1 MIRQIHLIGIGG
13 SGLSA
18 IARVLL
24 ERGDRVSGSDR
35 QASKATQALEAA
47 GAQVMIG
54 HRAENVRGAN
64 LIVRSSAVTD
74 DNPEVQAAI
83 AAGIPVMKRAGFLAE
98 LTRDQRV
105 IAIAGTH
112 GKTTTTGMVAWL
124 LSRLEQDP
132 SYIVGG
138 DVINL
143 GTNAHAGGG
152 AYFIIEGDEYDRM
165 FLGLSPEIAVVTNI
179 EHDHPDC
186 YPTLADFYQAFQQFA
201 NRLVSGGRLLGCVDD
216 PGASRL
222 LREQAAGGQQVS
234 GYGLATTGKGIG
246 ADYYPVDLAANE
258 RGGYDFIL
266 HWRGE
271 PLGKV
276 SSQVPGVHNVLNA
289 LGALAVVH
297 QLHLDLTQA
306 VQALADFRGTSRR
319 FEIKGEVQGVLII
332 DDYAHHPTEI
342 RATLAAARTRYPQR
356 QIWAVWQPHT
366 YSRTRTLFNQYL
378 SAFTSADHVLVTEV
392 YAAREQLP
400 HNGFSAQQVVL
411 AMQHP
416 DARFVPDLPQ
426 TVEFLVAHLHRDD
439 VLIVL
444 SAGDA
449 DQVSAG
455 VLQAMA

>member
-201 NRLVSGGRLLGCVDD
+201 NRLVSGGKLLGCVDD

-222 LREQAAGGQQVS
+222 LREQAASGQQVS
-234 GYGLATTGKGIG
+234 GYGLATTGKGMG
-246 ADYYPVDLAANE
+246 ADYYPVNLAANE
-258 RGGYDFIL
+258 RGGFDFTFR
-266 HWRGE
+266 WRGE
-271 PLGKV
+271 LLGKV
-276 SSQVPGVHNVLNA
+276 SLQIPGAHNVLNA
-289 LGALAVVH
+289 LAALAVIH
-297 QLHLDLTQA
+297 QLHLDISQA
-306 VQALADFRGTSRR
+306 IQALADFRGTSRR
-319 FEIKGEVQGVLII
+319 FEIKGEVQGILVI

-366 YSRTRTLFNQYL
+366 YSRTRTLFNHYL
-378 SAFTSADHVLVTEV
+378 SAFTSADHVVVTEV

-400 HNGFSAQQVVL
+400 HNGFSAQQVVQ

-416 DARFVPDLPQ
+416 DARFVPGLPQ
-426 TVEFLVAHLHRDD
+426 TVEFLVSHLLRDD

-455 VLQAMA
+455 VLQAMV